1 MRLTL
6 AGEIKDGKRTFDQ
19 IFRAEHA
26 RPIHHRKTIFL
37 LRQYAAGCSLAAL
50 MQIGLAQINAVIG
63 DFPGNVK
70 RILAAY
76 RECLDA
82 GADLVITPEL
92 SLVGYPPRDLV
103 FKSQFVPH
111 CLQALDHLAGEI
123 REVPLLVGYVDH
135 HHPGHPGK
143 PFRNAVAW
151 LENGEIKHRIWKT
164 LLPTYD
170 VFDERRYFEPS
181 TACDPITWRGHRIGV
196 TICEDIWTEDFLQ
209 RPFYTRDP
217 VAELTSKG
225 LDLLLN
231 LSASPFHLGKPILRR
246 AMIAGIAHRAKVP
259 VVYCNSFGANEQ
271 LVFDG
276 HSMVAGANGRISHQL
291 GGFKERCQVVNPFQN
306 VENDVPLTTCDAE
319 QLYYALVTGVRDYV
333 TKCGFSSVCLGLSG
347 GIDSALTAA
356 IATDALGPDNVCGL
370 TMPSPYSSR
379 GSVDDSFALAKN
391 LGIRC
396 EEVPIRTAFEAIKET
411 MQPIFAGK
419 SEDVTEENMQARI
432 RGLLLMALS
441 NKEGHLLLTT
451 GNKSEL
457 AVGYC
462 TIYGDMCGGLA
473 VISDL
478 PKVKVYEVSRWIN
491 REREIIPWN
500 TIDKPP
506 SAELRPDQKDQDTLP
521 PYEILDGILELYVEH
536 QLSADEIISRGFEES
551 TVRWV
556 QRRVDLNEWKRQQ
569 AAPGLRVTSKAF
581 GIGRRM
587 PIVQRFIG

>member
-1 MRLTL
+1 MD
-6 AGEIKDGKRTFDQ
+6 AF
-19 IFRAEHA
+19 
-26 RPIHHRKTIFL
+26 
-37 LRQYAAGCSLAAL
+37 
-50 MQIGLAQINAVIG
+50 MNIGIAQINAVIG

-76 RECLDA
+76 RECLEA

-103 FKSQFVPH
+103 FKSQFVPK
-111 CLQALDHLAGEI
+111 CLQALDYLAGEI

-135 HHPGHPGK
+135 HHPSHPGK
-143 PFRNAVAW
+143 PFRNAAAW
-151 LENGEIKHRIWKT
+151 LEKGEIQHRIWKT

-170 VFDERRYFEPS
+170 VFDERRYFEPGDS
-181 TACDPITWRGHRIGV
+181 CEPIRWKGQRIGV
-196 TICEDIWTEDFLQ
+196 TICEDIWTEDYLQ
-209 RPFYTRDP
+209 RPFYDRDP
-217 VAELTSKG
+217 VEELTAKG
-225 LDLLLN
+225 IDLLLN
-231 LSASPFHLGKPILRR
+231 LSASPFHLGKPLLRR
-246 AMIAGIAHRAKVP
+246 AMIGGIARKAKVP
-259 VVYCNSFGANEQ
+259 VIYCNAVGANDQ

-276 HSMVAGANGRISHQL
+276 HSLVTDENGCITTQVP
-291 GGFKERCQVVNPFQN
+291 GFLETCTVVNPFSTTT
-306 VENDVPLTTCDAE
+306 EDAPLVSCDSE
-319 QLYYALVTGVRDYV
+319 QLYQALVLGVRDYV
-333 TKCGFSSVCLGLSG
+333 TKCGFSTVCLGLSG
-347 GIDSALTAA
+347 GIDSALTAT
-356 IATDALGPDNVCGL
+356 IAADALGPEKVRGL

-396 EEVPIRTAFEAIKET
+396 DEVPIQNAFEAVKAT
-411 MQPIFAGK
+411 LRPIFEGK
-419 SEDVTEENMQARI
+419 PEDVTEENIQARL
-432 RGLLLMALS
+432 RGLMLMALS
-441 NKEGHLLLTT
+441 NKENHLLLTT

-478 PKVKVYEVSRWIN
+478 PKIKVYEISRWIN

-521 PYEILDGILELYVEH
+521 PYEILDGILSLYVEH
-536 QLSADEIISRGFEES
+536 QLSANEIISRGFEET

-556 QRRVDLNEWKRQQ
+556 QRRVDLNEWKRHQ

-587 PIVQRFIG
+587 PIVQRFGS